1 MTLLALIRHARTE
14 WNAAGRI
21 QGHEDSPLTPDG
33 LEAARSWAGTLAPFN
48 FSALYSSPLG
58 RAMHTATVVGG
69 PLGLDPVPVPDLR
82 EQAFGEWTGR
92 TVAELRA
99 QGLLAPQ
106 EALGWAFT
114 PPGGEDRR
122 AVLERA
128 WNCLMDIA
136 ARHVGQSVL
145 AVTHEGVLRALL
157 YALKG
162 RDYLPSEPKI
172 LAPRALHIL
181 RAQDGCLRIEAWN
194 QTL

>member
-1 MTLLALIRHARTE
+1 VTRLALIRHARTE
-14 WNAAGRI
+14 WNAEGRI
-21 QGHEDSPLTPDG
+21 QGLNDSPLTPDG
-33 LEAARSWAGTLAPFN
+33 LESARSWSGTLAPFN

-58 RAMHTATVVGG
+58 RAMHTARVVGG
-69 PLGLDPVPVPDLR
+69 PLGLQPVPVEDLR

-99 QGLLAPQ
+99 QGVLAQQ

-128 WNCLMDIA
+128 WNCLVDMA
-136 ARHVGQSVL
+136 ARHVGESVL
-145 AVTHEGVLRALL
+145 VVTHEGVLRALL

-162 RDYLPSEPKI
+162 RDYLPDEPKI
-172 LAPRALHIL
+172 LAPRALHVL
-181 RAQDGCLRIEAWN
+181 CAQDGCLRIEAWN

>member
-14 WNAAGRI
+14 WNAEGRI
-21 QGHEDSPLTPDG
+21 QGIEDSPLTPDG
-33 LEAARSWAGTLAPFN
+33 LEAARSWSGTLARFN

-69 PLGLDPVPVPDLR
+69 PLGLEPVAAADLR
-82 EQAFGEWTGR
+82 EQAFGAWTGR
-92 TVAELRA
+92 TVAELRTEGA
-99 QGLLAPQ
+99 LAPQ

-122 AVLERA
+122 AVLERS
-128 WNCLMDIA
+128 WNCLLEIA
-136 ARHVGQSVL
+136 ARHVGESVL
-145 AVTHEGVLRALL
+145 VVTHEGVLRAVL

-172 LAPRALHIL
+172 LAPRALHVL